1 MAKIV
6 RLPGNPGP
14 ANPGEDEVLQHL
26 AKQLPELFEL
36 IPNLTIPFV
45 KSGAEEYDIIAV
57 GPDGVFV
64 IEVKTIAGE
73 VEITE
78 QQMFVNGEIRANPWN
93 SSRIKAQKLA
103 TKLQTKFGQQ
113 NKVWVEHVVV
123 FSREPRKLSVAP
135 AYEQRVFVT
144 AEALAPKLM
153 SPSPL
158 IHPKGHGLHRGRVSQ
173 IVESI
178 IDGALMRDRQK
189 VFREYVAVT
198 KLHEVAGPGGYAYW
212 NAEHKVHGGLRL
224 LQVFPEAEVQ
234 GDQLVARRHE
244 AQRRVEAAELIGPS
258 ADVIAPLENFLTEIG
273 EYVLVW
279 PFVDSPSLGRWLEMQ
294 ADLSDNPGTKPL
306 TDAKARALLEG
317 FARAYADVHRAGLV
331 FGKLEQSA
339 FVVRPTG
346 RGAVVLQYPVPSKSS
361 EQLGDLRQLAEI
373 ADLVVVHAVDG
384 ESAKIVMSFKDA
396 LSTTVRAELPSAAW
410 LAAACQIGLGEPA
423 AANRLADYF
432 EGLEVLA
439 SHSFGKTYR
448 ATSKRLKRPVVVR
461 VENGRPG
468 RSWVDCEAAALT
480 RPQVLEARGV
490 VRHLESGIVAE
501 GSYVATE
508 WLEGISLMSL
518 LDSGSFR
525 EVSDAIGATLQ
536 ILESLRLIHPDMAL
550 LDQLLDDKT
559 PLGSAQLRNVEKLR
573 GSGFAHNHIEP
584 SNIIW
589 VEDRGPVLIDF
600 ARAADFGREIP
611 VRLSMYWPTDAPRG
625 QSNPTADLYS
635 VGLMLL
641 VMLTGPLNPHQNR
654 FTFDDRIQ
662 DVAKASR
669 ELALVISKAIA
680 TDEKLR
686 FRSATEFIDA
696 LAAIQL
702 GGVKVPRVR
711 ADLQLVREVEALV
724 TTGRFDEA
732 LTICAEKNWKE
743 TAASIERKRELA
755 QSAGRVLVTLDG
767 VTLSYVGSRDV
778 GPGTTGSNS
787 PYEKG
792 KAEVYV
798 ARLADGGVMEIH
810 TVSAYPHDDENVQL
824 PIEETWVQGDLE
836 YGLPAQMKLLAD
848 RRRLVVM
855 PLSVDGEPMRNEPED
870 KKKPVKG
877 KRKTEKD
884 RKKLSEMSE
893 ERYCQIRQLQLASR
907 QPEGE
912 RWDATNKK
920 VTVAQLS
927 AGAGGV
933 EIAGL
938 FREFG
943 ATAFGTRETVLGDTS
958 KLRGDLCVR
967 FNRQEIHVPAI
978 TFLVA
983 RLLPLK
989 NKVRARDADEN
1000 DE

>member
-14 ANPGEDEVLQHL
+14 ATPGEDEVLQYL
-26 AKQLPELFEL
+26 AKQLLEPFEL

-45 KSGAEEYDIIAV
+45 KGGAEEYDIIAV

-78 QQMFVNGEIRANPWN
+78 QQMFVDGEIRSNPW
-93 SSRIKAQKLA
+93 SSTRIKAQKLA
-103 TKLQTKFGQQ
+103 TKLQTAFGPQ

-123 FSREPRKLSVAP
+123 FSRKPRKLSIAP

-144 AEALAPKLM
+144 AEALTPKLM

-158 IHPKGHGLHRGRVSQ
+158 IHPNGHGLHTGRVGQ
-173 IVESI
+173 IVETI
-178 IDGALMRDRQK
+178 TGGARIRDRQR

-198 KLHEVAGPGGYAYW
+198 KLHEVAGPGGYEYW

-224 LQVFPEAEVQ
+224 LQVFPAAAAQ
-234 GDQLVARRHE
+234 GDQLAARRHE

-258 ADVIAPLENFLTEIG
+258 SDVIAPRENFLTEIG

-279 PFVDSPSLGRWLEMQ
+279 PFVDSPSFGRWLEMHLQ
-294 ADLSDNPGTKPL
+294 LPDNEDKKPL
-306 TDAKARALLEG
+306 TDNEARSLLEG
-317 FARAYADVHRAGLV
+317 FARAYADVHRVGLV
-331 FGKLEQSA
+331 FGQLEQTA
-339 FVVRPTG
+339 FVVRPSG
-346 RGAVVLQYPVPSKSS
+346 RGAVVLQYPVPSKSPD
-361 EQLGDLRQLAEI
+361 QLGDLRQLAEI
-373 ADLVVVHAVDG
+373 ADLVVANAIDG
-384 ESAKIVMSFKDA
+384 ECAKIVKSFKEA
-396 LSTTVRAELPSAAW
+396 LLTTVRAELPSAAW
-410 LAAACQIGLGEPA
+410 LAAACQIGLREPSSSTH
-423 AANRLADYF
+423 LADHF
-432 EGLEVLA
+432 EDLEVLA

-448 ATSKRLKRPVVVR
+448 ATSKRLKQRVVVR

-480 RPQVLEARGV
+480 RPQVLETRGV

-508 WLEGISLMSL
+508 WLEGISLTSL
-518 LDSGSFR
+518 LDSGSFND
-525 EVSDAIGATLQ
+525 VLDAVGATLQ
-536 ILESLRLIHPDMAL
+536 ILETLRLIHPDMAK
-550 LDQLLDDKT
+550 LDKLLDDKT
-559 PLGSAQLRNVEKLR
+559 PLGSAQLRHVEKLR

-584 SNIIW
+584 SNIVW
-589 VEDRGPVLIDF
+589 VENRGPVLIDF
-600 ARAADFGREIP
+600 ARAGDFGREIP
-611 VRLSMYWPTDAPRG
+611 VRLSMYWPTDAPRS

-641 VMLTGPLNPHQNR
+641 VMLTGTLNPHQNR
-654 FTFDDRIQ
+654 FTFEDRIQ
-662 DVAKASR
+662 EVAKVNR
-669 ELALVISKAIA
+669 GLALVIEKAIA
-680 TDEKLR
+680 TEEKLR

-696 LAAIQL
+696 LAAIHL
-702 GGVKVPRVR
+702 GGAKLPKVR
-711 ADLQLVREVEALV
+711 ADLQMVHEVEALV
-724 TTGRFDEA
+724 TAGRFDEA
-732 LTICAEKNWKE
+732 LAICAERNWKE
-743 TAASIERKRELA
+743 TAANIERKRELA

-767 VTLSYVGSRDV
+767 VTLSYIGSRDV
-778 GPGTTGSNS
+778 GPGATGSNS
-787 PYEKG
+787 KYEKG
-792 KAEVYV
+792 KAEVYL

-855 PLSVDGEPMRNEPED
+855 PLSIDGEPLRNDPKS
-870 KKKPVKG
+870 KKKPAK
-877 KRKTEKD
+877 
-884 RKKLSEMSE
+884 MSDD
-893 ERYCQIRQLQLASR
+893 RYCQIRQLQLNSLE
-907 QPEGE
+907 PMGE

-927 AGAGGV
+927 SGAGGV
-933 EIAGL
+933 DVAEL

-943 ATAFGTRETVLGDTS
+943 ATAFGTRETVLGDMS

-967 FNRQEIHVPAI
+967 FNKQEIHVPAI

-989 NKVRARDADEN
+989 NKVAVQGATGGDD
-1000 DE
+1000 

>member
-6 RLPGNPGP
+6 KLPGNPGP
-14 ANPGEDEVLQHL
+14 ATPGEDEVLQHL
-26 AKQLPELFEL
+26 AKRLPEPFAL

-45 KSGAEEYDIIAV
+45 KGGPEEYDIIAV

-78 QQMFVNGEIRANPWN
+78 QNMFVDGETRANPWN
-93 SSRIKAQKLA
+93 SARIKAQKLA

-123 FSREPRKLSVAP
+123 FSRQPRKLTVAS

-158 IHPKGHGLHRGRVSQ
+158 IHKNGHGLHAGRVTE
-173 IVESI
+173 IVEVITGS
-178 IDGALMRDRQK
+178 ALTRDRQK
-189 VFREYVAVT
+189 VFREYVAVA
-198 KLHEVAGPGGYAYW
+198 KLHEVAGAGGFEYW
-212 NAEHKVHGGLRL
+212 NAEHKVHGGARL
-224 LQVFPEAEVQ
+224 LQVFPAAAAQ
-234 GDQLVARRHE
+234 GEQLAARRHE

-258 ADVIAPLENFLTEIG
+258 SDVIAPRENFVTEIG

-279 PFVDSPSLGRWLEMQ
+279 PFVDSPSLTRWFEMQ
-294 ADLSDNPGTKPL
+294 FELSDNADARPL
-306 TDAKARALLEG
+306 SDEQARTLLEG
-317 FARAYADVHRAGLV
+317 FARAYADAHRAGLV
-331 FGKLEQSA
+331 FGSMEPSA

-346 RGAVVLQYPVPSKSS
+346 RGAVVLQYPVPLKS
-361 EQLGDLRQLAEI
+361 QDQIGDLRQLEEI
-373 ADLVVVHAVDG
+373 ADLIVAKSVEG
-384 ESAKIVMSFKDA
+384 ECARIVKSFKDA

-410 LAAACQIGLGEPA
+410 LAAACQIGLRQPSPTARLVDLFDDIEVI
-423 AANRLADYF
+423 ANHA
-432 EGLEVLA
+432 
-439 SHSFGKTYR
+439 FGKVYR
-448 ATSKRLKRPVVVR
+448 ATSKRLKRKVAVR
-461 VENGRPG
+461 VESDRPG

-480 RPQVLEARGV
+480 RPQVIDARGV
-490 VRHLESGIVAE
+490 VRHLESGKVAE

-508 WLEGISLMSL
+508 WLDGVSLTAL
-518 LDSGSFR
+518 LDSGSFN
-525 EVSDAIGATLQ
+525 DAPGAIGAALQ
-536 ILESLRLIHPDMAL
+536 ILETLRHIHPDMAM
-550 LDQLLDDKT
+550 LDKLLDDKT

-573 GSGFAHNHIEP
+573 SAGFAHNHIEP

-589 VEDRGPVLIDF
+589 VENRGPVLIDF

-635 VGLMLL
+635 VGLILL

-654 FTFDDRIQ
+654 YTFDDRIEEVRKSNRGLAQ
-662 DVAKASR
+662 VIAKA
-669 ELALVISKAIA
+669 LA
-680 TDEKLR
+680 TEEKLR
-686 FRSATEFIDA
+686 FRSANEFIDE
-696 LAAIQL
+696 LAAIHL
-702 GGVKVPRVR
+702 GGAKPPKVRP
-711 ADLQLVREVEALV
+711 DLQLVREVESLTNA
-724 TTGRFDEA
+724 GRFDEA
-732 LTICAEKNWKE
+732 LAICAERGWRE
-743 TAASIERKRELA
+743 TAANIERKQELA
-755 QSAGRVLVTLDG
+755 QSAGRVLLTLDG
-767 VTLSYVGSRDV
+767 VTLSYIGSRDV

-792 KAEVYV
+792 RAEVYL

-810 TVSAYPHDDENVQL
+810 TVSAYPHDKKNVQL

-855 PLSVDGEPMRNEPED
+855 PLSVDGEPLRNDPKG
-870 KKKPVKG
+870 KKKPAK
-877 KRKTEKD
+877 
-884 RKKLSEMSE
+884 MSDD
-893 ERYCQIRQLQLASR
+893 RYCQIRQLQLKPR
-907 QPEGE
+907 QPAGE

-933 EIAGL
+933 DVDQM

-967 FNRQEIHVPAI
+967 FNKAAIHVPAV

-989 NKVRARDADEN
+989 NKVEAQANADD